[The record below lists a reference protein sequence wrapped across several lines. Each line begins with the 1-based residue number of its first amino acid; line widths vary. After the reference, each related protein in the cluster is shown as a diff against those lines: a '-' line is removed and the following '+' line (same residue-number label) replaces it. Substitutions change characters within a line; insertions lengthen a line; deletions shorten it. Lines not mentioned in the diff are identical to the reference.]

1 MRGLSHSSFQS
12 SDFQLRH
19 IGLDWSDLWLTET
32 EEKVVQHY
40 RVSGEWITPAALEK
54 LEQA

>member
-1 MRGLSHSSFQS
+1 M
-12 SDFQLRH
+12 
-19 IGLDWSDLWLTET
+19 DWSDLWLTET

-54 LEQA
+54 LEQV